1 MQAPEGQRPRRRRPA
16 VEVASHTKS
25 LEIALQ
31 RPCDNRWPPGRP
43 KARKVVPKAPKKE
56 PKSHKCPPKG
66 ASDMT
71 FCQTGR
77 PSENMRRRVR
87 IACPDP
93 PEVPLIDT
101 FSTQRV
107 SKSPLGKLLAKRS
120 PEITNSCAMGATRVP
135 QGPPKCH
142 LKSQKITPK
151 SHSGTL
157 GRQGRDSRALRGTPR
172 PKMTSKRD
180 PEASKKT

>member
-93 PEVPLIDT
+93 RRCLGWTPFPPKGC
-101 FSTQRV
+101 QRARLENC
-107 SKSPLGKLLAKRS
+107 SLKDHHKSRKVAP
-120 PEITNSCAMGATRVP
+120 RVP
-135 QGPPKCH
+135 QGCPKDPKWH
-142 LKSQKITPK
+142 PGSPKIIPK
-151 SHSGTL
+151 SHSGPL
-157 GRQGRDSRALRGTPR
+157 GRQGRDCGALGGTPPAENDLKKR
-172 PKMTSKRD
+172 PRGI
-180 PEASKKT
+180 

>member
-43 KARKVVPKAPKKE
+43 KAREVVPKAPKME

-87 IACPDP
+87 IACPAP
-93 PEVPLIDT
+93 PGVPLFCT
-101 FSTQRV
+101 FSTKSV
-107 SKSPLGKLLAKRS
+107 SKSPLGKGFAKSS
-120 PEITNSCAMGATRVP
+120 PEITKSYATGATTVP
-135 QGPPKCH
+135 QGPPNGTSGH
-142 LKSQKITPK
+142 QKSLQNL
-151 SHSGTL
+151 TL
-157 GRQGRDSRALRGTPR
+157 GHLGGKGAIAEPSGVAPGR
-172 PKMTSKRD
+172 K
-180 PEASKKT
+180 